1 MPQAHSRQEGERR
14 FQEMLNTYLANDVT
28 FRQLAR
34 MYGVSDSYL
43 VQAVKQRYGCTP
55 GQLRRKHGWVT
66 ETLPPWE
73 AWNIVQSYKPGE
85 TSLDDLAKQTG
96 HPPGRVADA
105 LHAAGI
111 EVVHKQSV
119 PPSRH
124 TEVARRY
131 QAGESA
137 VDLAEVFECSEKTIR
152 MVLDKQG
159 VSRRPIQVAQR
170 MAWDKGKGMAKV
182 VLPSDV
188 AQEVVDCYRNGD
200 SAVSL
205 AKRFGCGELVIRRT
219 LVEAGVQIR
228 SQEEALRLVNKSRR
242 KSISD
247 V

>member
-1 MPQAHSRQEGERR
+1 MPQAYSRQEGERR

-28 FRQLAR
+28 CRQLAK

-55 GQLRRKHGWVT
+55 GQLRRKHGWLT
-66 ETLPPWE
+66 ETLAPWE

-85 TSLDDLAKQTG
+85 TSIDDLAVQTG
-96 HPPGRVADA
+96 HPPGRVTAA

-111 EVVHKQSV
+111 EVTRKQSV

-124 TEVARRY
+124 AEVARRY
-131 QAGESA
+131 EDGESA
-137 VDLAEVFECSEKTIR
+137 VELAEVFECSEKTIR

-159 VSRRPIQVAQR
+159 VSRRPVPVAQR
-170 MAWDKGKGMAKV
+170 MAWDKGKGMVKV
-182 VLPSDV
+182 VLSNDAV
-188 AQEVVDCYRNGD
+188 REVVDGYRNGE
-200 SAVSL
+200 SAISL
-205 AKRFGCGELVIRRT
+205 GKKFGCGDWVIRRT

-228 SQEEALRLVNKSRR
+228 SQEEALRLVNQSRR